1 MFNYLEQILISL
13 SNQIPLVIFAPLA
26 SIVEE
31 IIAPIPSPAV
41 MIATG
46 SLAAVQE
53 KTFYYL
59 ILLAVLGSLGKLIG
73 SVFVYYVADKIEDLF
88 SGVLE
93 KFFGVTHE
101 DIESFGKKFTGQK
114 KDYLVMFLLRALPIV
129 PSSVV
134 SIGSGILKIP
144 IKIFVISTFLGSIV
158 RDFIYIYFGYA
169 GLSILGDFIKKSESI
184 ESYIQ
189 ILVFLGIF
197 GSLAFVYIKR
207 RKKVL

>member
-169 GLSILGDFIKKSESI
+169 GLSILVDFIKKSESI